1 MPKDPYELY
10 RVKNLNK
17 GLNTYKDSTLL
28 FDEEVAGVSN
38 MDFDFP
44 GKATQRP
51 GYERVGDEISASLPP
66 LGLGRLKI
74 QSSGADYLVA
84 KVNTTYYYL
93 QTTATTTWTAIAGAF
108 TASES
113 TFDVYNDK
121 LYVYNDT
128 DSLQEWSGPGAFT
141 AYALAPKGKF
151 GKIYQNRA
159 FIAGVS
165 GNLSRLYYSVV
176 GTVTDFAG
184 GGSGFIDI
192 NKNDGYSITGIG
204 ESEGTL
210 LIHKGIGGIYAVSFD
225 SSAVPS
231 VTKAAAYEG
240 TVRHQTISK
249 FENQS
254 IYLATDS
261 VRSVGQDPY
270 YPVSQRDGEV
280 SLNIRPNI
288 LALESTFS
296 STASGYY
303 TNNKYYLSVPVNQN
317 VYNDTVYTYAYG
329 AWSMYQG
336 IYAYQFIDWN
346 GYLHFFDSRKAQMY
360 RMNPVVK
367 SDDGAAIFSYI
378 NTKVFHLSDEA
389 NRKQLLGINARTRVD
404 QGSSVLV
411 NYAPNFADYQAG
423 MTASPTTDSFAL
435 GTPAPA
441 FGSYLGGFGSYTL
454 PFAGS
459 GASATSTIFMNF
471 RYSFKNHATYVQ
483 LQFQH
488 SSINKS
494 WEILSFDVVFSSGPF
509 KDWHD
514 INTVKVYQ

>member
-1 MPKDPYELY
+1 MAQNPYEIY
-10 RVKNLNK
+10 QVRNLNK
-17 GLNTYKDSTLL
+17 GLNTYKDKTLL
-28 FDEEVAGVSN
+28 LDEEVSGVSN

-44 GKATQRP
+44 GKATQRA
-51 GYERVGDEISASLPP
+51 GYERVGNEISSSLPP

-74 QSSGADYLVA
+74 QATGADYLVV
-84 KVNTTYYYL
+84 KVSTAYYYL
-93 QTTATTTWTAIAGAF
+93 QTTSTSTWTAIAGVY

-141 AYALAPKGKF
+141 AYALAPKGKY
-151 GKIYQNRA
+151 GHIYQNRA
-159 FIAGVS
+159 YVAGVT

-184 GGSGFIDI
+184 AGSGFIDV

-210 LIHKGIGGIYAVSFD
+210 LVHKGAGGIYAVSFD

-240 TVRHQTISK
+240 TIRHQTISK

-254 IYLATDS
+254 VYLASDS

-288 LALESTFS
+288 VALQSAFSTIS
-296 STASGYY
+296 SGYY

-346 GYLHFFDSRKAQMY
+346 GYLHFFDSRKGQMY

-367 SDDGAAIFSYI
+367 NDDGAAIVSFI
-378 NTKVFHLSDEA
+378 QTKVFNLDDES
-389 NRKQLLGINARTRVD
+389 NRKQLLGINARTRAD
-404 QGSSVLV
+404 QGTAVLL
-411 NYAPNFADYQAG
+411 NYAPNLADYQTG
-423 MTASPTTDSFAL
+423 MSASPTTDAFSL

-441 FGSYLGGFGSYTL
+441 FGSYLGVFGAYTL

-459 GASATSTIFMNF
+459 GANATSTIFMNF
-471 RYSFKNHATYVQ
+471 RYSFKNHATYVG

-488 SSINKS
+488 SSLNKS
-494 WEILSFDVVFSSGPF
+494 WELLSFDIVFSKGPWH
-509 KDWHD
+509 DWHD
-514 INTVKVYQ
+514 INTIKVYQ